1 MLHGRKKHQFVTAF
15 GRNVNPEWVE
25 AELTQQAPIGQAWVH
40 GEALAANVAVIVACG
55 AEYSDA
61 AIDAAVATANAALP
75 DYARVQRWL
84 RADAPFT
91 PANGL
96 LTANGRLRR
105 AALVERYLARIGGA
119 DSDSG
124 PAPFLPI
131 EHEIDA

>member
-1 MLHGRKKHQFVTAF
+1 MFKPTV
-15 GRNVNPEWVE
+15 
-25 AELTQQAPIGQAWVH
+25 
-40 GEALAANVAVIVACG
+40 
-55 AEYSDA
+55 DA

-105 AALVERYLARIGGA
+105 AALVERYLARIAACA
-119 DSDSG
+119 DLDVLAD
-124 PAPFLPI
+124 PADPTPFLPL
-131 EHEIDA
+131 ENEIDA